1 MKPAQDSKSSKGK
14 ESTPSTKDAAD
25 GDKVRCPPPK
35 NDKKSPSELL
45 RKGDDIAPSAPL
57 NKDKKPSPLE
67 QLRKGDDIAPSAPLN
82 KDKKPSPLEPL
93 RSEDDTSTHTH
104 TESNKDTKGSG
115 KQKELATWFSEQ
127 GKINKGDDSNAWD
140 MHAFA

>member
-25 GDKVRCPPPK
+25 GDKVRSPPPK
-35 NDKKSPSELL
+35 NDKKSPSEL
-45 RKGDDIAPSAPL
+45 
-57 NKDKKPSPLE
+57 
-67 QLRKGDDIAPSAPLN
+67 LRKGDDIAPSAPLN

-104 TESNKDTKGSG
+104 TASNKDTKGSG